1 MADTE
6 KLMAVPDF
14 EPTDYELLLLVK
26 HWERVALDIRF
37 FWFLWAQVS
46 RTETRQLLL
55 AKHRIDRIAQAI
67 GDNVLRKAVDEVWE
81 RYGKKVDPRA
91 WEIFLRGDR
100 KEIDAYQDEVQEM
113 MQPEWGFRVDR
124 ADPSRPILVME
135 FGATS

>member
-14 EPTDYELLLLVK
+14 EPIDYELLLLVK

-55 AKHRIDRIAQAI
+55 AKHRINRIAQAI
-67 GDNVLRKAVDEVWE
+67 GDDVLRKAVDEVWE
-81 RYGKKVDPRA
+81 RYGRKVDPRE
-91 WEIFLRGDR
+91 WDIFLRGDR
-100 KEIDAYQDEVQEM
+100 KDLDAYQDEVQEM
-113 MQPEWGFRVDR
+113 TQPEWMRSGH
-124 ADPSRPILVME
+124 DPVS
-135 FGATS
+135 